1 MIKICKINND
11 LLNEIIEEIGS
22 LSIKQV
28 DIYIVDDEILY
39 DVLFNPEKVI
49 IVFANRTLKII
60 RRESSYMINIDS
72 FRFMEAI
79 IV

>member
-22 LSIKQV
+22 LSIKHV
-28 DIYIVDDEILY
+28 EIYIVDDEILY
-39 DVLFNPEKVI
+39 DVLFDPEKVI
-49 IVFANRTLKII
+49 IVFTNRTLKII
-60 RRESSYMINIDS
+60 RRTSSDMINIDS
-72 FRFMEAI
+72 LRFTEAI